1 MLDDYSLRLLAEMGV
16 EVYLP
21 RASSAA
27 TIVDAAPPSGA
38 PTANTAGVVFVCP
51 RDAGGRLRSHV
62 LLALRA
68 AGLRVL
74 DGEDVDLVG
83 DRSVAAVVVLG
94 EACARAL
101 GAGLPAPRHAEL
113 EWVISG
119 EPAAL
124 ARGAAPKRA
133 LWGEIKRLARTLVA
147 RR

>member
-1 MLDDYSLRLLAEMGV
+1 MLDDYSLRLLAEIGV
-16 EVYLP
+16 EVYVP
-21 RASSAA
+21 RAAAA
-27 TIVDAAPPSGA
+27 TVVDAAL
-38 PTANTAGVVFVCP
+38 PTAALTADAAGVAFVCP
-51 RDAGGRLRSHV
+51 RDEGGRLRGHV

-74 DGEDVDLVG
+74 DGDDVDLAG
-83 DRSVAAVVVLG
+83 DRGIAGVVVLG
-94 EACARAL
+94 EALARSL

-133 LWGEIKRLARTLVA
+133 LWGEIKRLARILA
-147 RR
+147 SRG